1 MAISTCICTVCS
13 CNIAANRDPTMHSA
27 VRVLAAADVCPQT
40 MTLTMTLTLTLT
52 LKTQYCPN
60 PDP

>member
-1 MAISTCICTVCS
+1 
-13 CNIAANRDPTMHSA
+13 MHSA